1 MKTLILFSSL
11 LISCFSLS
19 AAIITVDNSANGG
32 GQYSNLQTAADN
44 AVSGDTLHIIGSNAT
59 YGNLVLAKQLTLIGA
74 GYNPPNQLGLP
85 SVLGS
90 ISIGNSSGLGSAS
103 GSTIT
108 GLMFSTLTSSGSAIH
123 NNITIERCEVSNLYL
138 PSNGNSGS
146 WIIQNNIISTI
157 ILYNSSNCMIR
168 NNVIKSTI
176 SSSDEPSIVIT
187 NNNFVSNTINGAAF
201 SSMQFATITNNI
213 FFNGRNPQGCTSCTF
228 NNNLTYNTNNNTL
241 PYGNNTGAGNL
252 VGIDPL
258 FTNVTSG
265 IFDFSFDYRL
275 QGASQAAAAGT
286 DGTDIGIYGGIHSF
300 PIGGPV
306 PYLTSAMPR
315 VPQVL
320 EVNIQNSTIFQG
332 DPLQVQ
338 VKARKQD

>member
-1 MKTLILFSSL
+1 MKTPILLSL
-11 LISCFSLS
+11 LLLFFCPLS

-32 GQYSNLQTAADN
+32 GQYNNLQTAVDN
-44 AVSGDTLHIIGSNAT
+44 ALSGDTIHIIGSNT
-59 YGNLVLAKQLTLIGA
+59 SYGNLVLCKQLSLIGA
-74 GYNPPNQLGLP
+74 GYNPPNQLGL
-85 SVLGS
+85 STTLGS

-108 GLMFSTLTSSGSAIH
+108 GLSFSTLTSSGSASH
-123 NNITIERCEVSNLYL
+123 DNITIERCELTNLYL
-138 PSNGNSGS
+138 PSNGNSS
-146 WIIQNNIISTI
+146 NWVIQNNIISSI
-157 ILYNSSNCMIR
+157 ILYNSANCIIR

-176 SSSDEPSIVIT
+176 SNSDEPSIIIT
-187 NNNFVSNTINGAAF
+187 NNNFVSNSTSGTAF
-201 SSMQFATITNNI
+201 SNVQFATITNNI
-213 FFNGRNPQGCTSCTF
+213 FFNGRNPQGCTSSTF
-228 NNNLTYNTNNNTL
+228 NNNLTYNTSNNLL
-241 PYGNNTGAGNL
+241 PYGNNTGTGNL
-252 VGIDPL
+252 VGIDPM

-275 QGASQAAAAGT
+275 QSASQGVNAGT

-300 PIGGPV
+300 PVGGPV

-320 EVNIQNSTIFQG
+320 EVNIQNTTIFQG
-332 DPLQVQ
+332 GTLQVQ